1 MPYLGTKV
9 PQGKTFKNGKIL
21 RKRDLRS
28 DVFKAV
34 NFVREPRNSC
44 PKAAVHRD
52 T

>member
-21 RKRDLRS
+21 RKRDLHS

-34 NFVREPRNSC
+34 NFA
-44 PKAAVHRD
+44 K
-52 T
+52 